1 MRTSTETTA
10 SPEGLLYYCFTPASF
25 ACSPR
30 HGSIYPGGRLRLT
43 EDHEATSTRVAGP
56 PLLPLSQ
63 LRAPVSP
70 VSFFLDTNS
79 PHPSSHLD
87 SWVSGRAL
95 DLALHPEHLGSFAN
109 SSRCDPHLR
118 PTVVLAGD
126 PAREAFELP
135 EGFSRQPWPGGP
147 ATAISRASPGP
158 AAPALPGNLSEKRTL
173 VQGRAEAW
181 SSSRSTAGGWP
192 GRARPEAQRQSVTC
206 SPRWPRKTRAR
217 HSVTSLLEAAVL

>member
-10 SPEGLLYYCFTPASF
+10 SPEGLVCFTILSHLLPSPARQGTGRF
-25 ACSPR
+25 TQ
-30 HGSIYPGGRLRLT
+30 GGRLRLT

-56 PLLPLSQ
+56 SLLPLSR

-70 VSFFLDTNS
+70 VSFYLDTNS

-95 DLALHPEHLGSFAN
+95 DLALRPEHLGSFAN
-109 SSRCDPHLR
+109 SSTCDPHLR

-135 EGFSRQPWPGGP
+135 EGFSRQPWLGGP
-147 ATAISRASPGP
+147 GKPSQAHPLDQQRLPYPGTCRKSTLSCGAGPRPGVLADPRQAGGQAEPGP
-158 AAPALPGNLSEKRTL
+158 
-173 VQGRAEAW
+173 
-181 SSSRSTAGGWP
+181 
-192 GRARPEAQRQSVTC
+192 RPRDKA
-206 SPRWPRKTRAR
+206 
-217 HSVTSLLEAAVL
+217 